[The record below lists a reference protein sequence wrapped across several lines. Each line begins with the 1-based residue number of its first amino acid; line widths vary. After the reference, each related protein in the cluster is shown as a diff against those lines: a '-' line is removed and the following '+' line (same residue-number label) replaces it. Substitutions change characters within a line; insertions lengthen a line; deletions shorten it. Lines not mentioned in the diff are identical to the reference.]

1 MTPITHHSSRITAFI
16 ALGGNLDDPAAQV
29 RHGIDELAAL
39 PHTRLQRASALY
51 RSTPVG
57 YRDQPD
63 FINAVAQVAT
73 QLVPRELLEALLA
86 IEHRHGR
93 VRGVPN
99 GPRTLDLDL
108 LLYGD
113 LVAQQGTVR
122 VPRDDIDRYPF
133 VLRPLADI
141 AGEMRHPVT
150 GRTFRQMWTEHR
162 NRGELTRVE
171 LDWDGQPQN
180 LRREA

>member
-1 MTPITHHSSRITAFI
+1 VFVGVGSNVDREASIRAGIADLRARFGGLELSPVYENPAIGFDGDSFYNLVVAFDTE
-16 ALGGNLDDPAAQV
+16 LPPVTVD
-29 RHGIDELAAL
+29 GILHD
-39 PHTRLQRASALY
+39 
-51 RSTPVG
+51 
-57 YRDQPD
+57 
-63 FINAVAQVAT
+63 
-73 QLVPRELLEALLA
+73 
-86 IEHRHGR
+86 IEQKHGR
-93 VRGVPN
+93 DRAKASFT
-99 GPRTLDLDL
+99 PRTLDLDL